1 MHLSLLLPVEFDVSL
16 HGHVLAEVR
25 ELDLDQLL
33 GVERAV
39 PVAAR
44 AHRLRQHHTSC
55 ENRLQIWYQSEE
67 VRFVTGR
74 LKESESS
81 DSIWKI
87 NQSCQIIHC

>member
-16 HGHVLAEVR
+16 HGHVLAEVG

-44 AHRLRQHHTSC
+44 PHRLRQHHAGGEHGLKKQETQLSISGIPSGRV
-55 ENRLQIWYQSEE
+55 EPNRS
-67 VRFVTGR
+67 
-74 LKESESS
+74 
-81 DSIWKI
+81 
-87 NQSCQIIHC
+87 